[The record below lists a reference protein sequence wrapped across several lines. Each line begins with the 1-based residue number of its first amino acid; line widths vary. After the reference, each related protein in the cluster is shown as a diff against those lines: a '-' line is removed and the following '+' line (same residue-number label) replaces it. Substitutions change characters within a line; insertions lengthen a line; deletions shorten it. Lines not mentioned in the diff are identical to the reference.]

1 MLPGMACAYSPG
13 SIFSLKGVEN
23 YIMNVSY
30 WNDIFDTKERPG
42 RETLSIGT
50 FMDGIQ
56 RGRWKPEIERVRG
69 ETGKEKRKVLKNAL
83 PQITPSGIFADRK
96 ETGLLQHSGY
106 LLLDFDNV
114 PNVTKKREEISCDK
128 YVAGTFVS
136 AGGNG
141 IAVFIRIEPD
151 KHEAA
156 FEGLEKY
163 FWDKYGLVADVA
175 RKHVAATRAVSYD
188 PDSTYNS
195 MAVIWDKYLPA
206 KKQPKRYVTVPCTK
220 SDIGRIVAQMN
231 CDITDGSYE
240 QWVRLGAS
248 FASMGETGREFFH
261 ACSSYNAKYDQKQCD
276 KKFDNLL
283 DTANGSITIG
293 TFYHMAEQAG
303 LSINREKP
311 RAITRICK
319 EAKRQRKEAA
329 DAIERLVKVNA
340 IVADDVE
347 DIALVKEVF
356 EETEAGI
363 SDGIQEIEEMVREL
377 YPTRLN
383 MLSGK
388 LEYVGKS
395 GIIEVKDRDMVN
407 VYIEV
412 KKSIPT
418 VRRQDVFDIIET
430 KCETYHPVKDF
441 IEKHRGIGTDLE
453 AGGYIQLLSDTL
465 IPAVDGFGAYGKDY
479 ILSFVTKWM
488 VGMIAGIY
496 GNANPILLALLGA
509 PNVGKS
515 YWFRHLLPKELLPLF
530 AEPVLRNDKDSEM
543 YLCTYLLL
551 LDDELSNKN
560 RLSQEHLKNMLTK
573 EKFTFRY
580 AYARKSESHTRVATL
595 CGTGNELEVL
605 SDFSGNRRIVP
616 IHVHDINKELYNE
629 IDKTALFMDAVRLY
643 ESGIRWQLTK
653 EDIILLKNN
662 TEKHEVTDNTG
673 LTLLRYYRK
682 PRGGD
687 IPIHLTPTDI
697 LLETN
702 EHHRI
707 GNVKWWTSLTIG
719 RALRRHGFSFR
730 RTAGGM
736 KYLVVRKSK
745 FEREAE
751 EINGDTY

>member
-1 MLPGMACAYSPG
+1 MTHS
-13 SIFSLKGVEN
+13 E
-23 YIMNVSY
+23 
-30 WNDIFDTKERPG
+30 DISVWDNIYDTKERAG
-42 RETLSIGT
+42 RQTTTVGV
-50 FMDGIQ
+50 FMENIQ
-56 RGRWKPEIERVRG
+56 NGRWRAPIEEVRA
-69 ETGKEKRKVLKNAL
+69 ETDKEKRKVLKNKL
-83 PQITPSGIFADRK
+83 PQITPSGVFLDRK
-96 ETGLLQHSGY
+96 ETGLVQHSGF
-106 LLLDFDNV
+106 LLLDFDHV
-114 PNVTKKREEISCDK
+114 PDVAKKREEIAADK
-128 YVAGTFVS
+128 YVAGTFIS
-136 AGGNG
+136 AGGQG
-141 IAVFIRIEPD
+141 LAVWMKINPD
-151 KHEAA
+151 RHEEA
-156 FEGLEKY
+156 FLSLEKY
-163 FWDKYGLVADVA
+163 FYEKYGLVADVA
-175 RKHVAATRAVSYD
+175 RKHVAATRSVSHD
-188 PDSTYNS
+188 TNSTFNS

-206 KKQPKRYVTVPCTK
+206 RKPSKRYIPIPCTN
-220 SDIGRIVAQMN
+220 SDIGRIVAQIN
-231 CDITDGSYE
+231 HDIAPDFHAWTRIGLSLAS
-240 QWVRLGAS
+240 LGES
-248 FASMGETGREFFH
+248 GREFFH
-261 ACSSYNAKYDQKQCD
+261 AVSRFNPKYDRQQCD

-283 DTANGSITIG
+283 DTGKGDVSIG
-293 TFYHMAEQAG
+293 TFYHIAEQAG
-303 LSINREKP
+303 LRVNREKP

-643 ESGIRWQLTK
+643 ETGTRWQLTK

-751 EINGDTY
+751 EINGEDEQ